1 MERIVSQKALLWYGS
16 WFRKNTGQQI
26 IPAAVNLIMRIDFL
40 RSISINIDK
49 TIRIQNECLK
59 LG

>member
-1 MERIVSQKALLWYGS
+1 MERIVSQKALLRYGS
-16 WFRKNTGQQI
+16 WFRKSTGQQI

-40 RSISINIDK
+40 RSISINIDP
-49 TIRIQNECLK
+49 TIRIENECLK